1 MEDSV
6 TNQLVQEMTV
16 TLEPL
21 GSLTVIIVLKTPVQ
35 TKGDL
40 LSMLRVSSPKITRE
54 IHLKSGEV
62 KRKSDYH
69 EVLLCGKL
77 QNPIVKCLK
86 SLHDENTGNTIIPIA
101 VKKKTAV

>member
-1 MEDSV
+1 M

-16 TLEPL
+16 TLECL
-21 GSLTVIIVLKTPVQ
+21 GSLTVIVVLKTPVK

-40 LSMLRVSSPKITRE
+40 LSRLRITSPRITRE
-54 IHLKSGEV
+54 ISLKSGEV
-62 KRKSDYH
+62 KRKGDYH

-77 QNPIVKCLK
+77 WNPIVRCLK
-86 SLHDENTGNTIIPIA
+86 SLYDEQSGNTIIPIA